1 MGYMMK
7 KWRLAAVAALIA
19 AFVIC
24 LFLALFPGGASSA
37 NALKLWYI
45 SGDCSDKALEA
56 LVSDYNRRAGKQA
69 RAVAVQSFEDEA
81 ALGAAFE
88 TDMPDL
94 LLCSRA
100 KAAQLN
106 SRDVLARLETDADI
120 WTREVSDLEGVG
132 EYFFPLGARVTVLL
146 TDTAKCKTAGLPS
159 SWDSLEALLDT
170 AQSYAASS
178 GSAFLSADSYTA
190 VLRDALLSLGT
201 NFDPS
206 APDKKSEDY
215 AKIYNAL
222 AQCAYNG
229 GLSAAAF
236 APGELPCTL
245 AWSTVIG
252 GSLPDSLSASLAPLP
267 EGSRDRRPAELLGIT
282 VLRHEDQSAGAASS
296 FLDWLCGRERLAKL
310 ALDSG
315 LVPVSELGSASGSL
329 LLALYD
335 CGRLTFVDTD
345 RGDREFDAQ
354 FRRTIEL
361 LG

>member
-1 MGYMMK
+1 MK
-7 KWRLAAVAALIA
+7 KWRLAAVAVLVA

-24 LFLALFPGGASSA
+24 LFSVLSRGGASSA

-69 RAVAVQSFEDEA
+69 RAVDVQCFEDEA

-100 KAAQLN
+100 KAAQLD
-106 SRDVLARLETDADI
+106 SRAVLAKFETDADI
-120 WTREVSDLEGVG
+120 WTQEVYDLEGVG

-146 TDTAKCKTAGLPS
+146 TDTAKCEAAGLPT
-159 SWDSLEALLDT
+159 SWGSLEALLDT
-170 AQSYAASS
+170 AQSYAAST
-178 GSAFLSADSYTA
+178 GSAFISADSYTA
-190 VLRDALLSLGT
+190 VLRGALLSLGDG
-201 NFDPS
+201 FDPA
-206 APDKKSEDY
+206 APDAKSEDY

-229 GLSAAAF
+229 GLSAALS

-245 AWSTVIG
+245 TWSTALG
-252 GSLPDSLSASLAPLP
+252 GSLPAALSVSLAPLP
-267 EGSRDRRPAELLGIT
+267 EGGRDQRPAELLGIAA
-282 VLRHEDQSAGAASS
+282 LRLEDQSSDDAFA
-296 FLDWLCGRERLAKL
+296 FIDWLCGRERLAKL

-315 LVPVSELGSASGSL
+315 LVPVSEPGSESGSP

-335 CGRLTFVDTD
+335 CGRLKFIDTD
-345 RGDREFDAQ
+345 SRDREFDAQ